1 MTDDESPPPTES
13 PLARLLALAEE
24 RELTEAD
31 FHAVRAE
38 LERE

>member
-1 MTDDESPPPTES
+1 MTDDESPPAES
-13 PLARLLALAEE
+13 PLGRLLALAEE

-38 LERE
+38 FERE